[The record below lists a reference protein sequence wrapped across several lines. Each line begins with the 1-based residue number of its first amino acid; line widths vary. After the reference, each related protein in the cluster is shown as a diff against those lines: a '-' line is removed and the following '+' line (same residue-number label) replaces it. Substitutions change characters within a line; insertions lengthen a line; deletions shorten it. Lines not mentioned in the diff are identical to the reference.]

1 MRRKILL
8 AIALLFILAASA
20 VVFFALKNSA
30 STSAQPSETPADTI
44 ITPSPAP
51 VFDKIEPGLA
61 TYCVDKAVWDTCPEQ
76 GSVHFLSY
84 KTCDYY
90 ENAGREV
97 EKTMEVYLPYGYS
110 EEIKYNVLFLLHGSH
125 GTESYWLSNSRWYT
139 YPDWFPDEFVCISD
153 MLDNMI
159 FQGLCEP
166 CIVVSP
172 TFYLTP
178 DELRY
183 EDNADRDAYRF
194 TRELRNDILP
204 ALTNTYSTY
213 DFGDKKHFGFIG
225 ASYGSSLMYKSVLCA
240 NNDLFSWYGGVS
252 GFYTSVA
259 QINSC
264 TRGSEID
271 LLYMSAGSDEYA
283 LEDTVAGYHSLQ
295 ETNPDIK
302 DIVFVE
308 IENAGHTDR
317 VWNNAVYNCLQLFFK
332 EA

>member
-8 AIALLFILAASA
+8 AIALLFVLAASA
-20 VVFFALKNSA
+20 VVFFALKNSPA
-30 STSAQPSETPADTI
+30 EPAQPPETPADTI
-44 ITPSPAP
+44 IIPSPTP
-51 VFDKIEPGLA
+51 VITRIEPGLA
-61 TYCVDKAVWDTCPEQ
+61 TYCVDKAVWETCPEQ
-76 GSVHFLSY
+76 GRIHYLSY
-84 KTCDYY
+84 RTRDYY
-90 ENAGREV
+90 GDRSREV
-97 EKTMEVYLPYGYS
+97 EKTMQVYLPYGYS
-110 EEIKYNVLFLLHGSH
+110 ENEKYNVLILLHGSK

-139 YPDWFPDEFVCISD
+139 YPDWFPDEFVCVAD

-178 DELRY
+178 EETRWG
-183 EDNADRDAYRF
+183 DNSDRDVCRF
-194 TRELRNDILP
+194 TNELRNDILP
-204 ALTNTYSTY
+204 ALINSYSTY
-213 DFGDKKHFGFIG
+213 DFGDKRHFGFIG
-225 ASYGSSLMYKSVLCA
+225 ASYGASIMYQSVLCA

-252 GFYTSVA
+252 GFYTSVSY
-259 QINSC
+259 INRC

-271 LLYMSAGSDEYA
+271 LLYLSAGSDENA
-283 LEDTVAGYHSLQ
+283 LEDTVAGYRSLQ

-302 DIVFVE
+302 EIVFVE

-332 EA
+332 ES